1 MLERAKTGNFVSG
14 FSVGGNSVG
23 QLEISCLLFTD
34 DTLFFFLR
42 RESRANLAFESSFCL
57 VSDYIWFKNKFGE
70 I

>member
-34 DTLFFFLR
+34 DTLFFLCG
-42 RESRANLAFESSFCL
+42 ENLEQ
-57 VSDYIWFKNKFGE
+57 IWHLKAVFV
-70 I
+70 